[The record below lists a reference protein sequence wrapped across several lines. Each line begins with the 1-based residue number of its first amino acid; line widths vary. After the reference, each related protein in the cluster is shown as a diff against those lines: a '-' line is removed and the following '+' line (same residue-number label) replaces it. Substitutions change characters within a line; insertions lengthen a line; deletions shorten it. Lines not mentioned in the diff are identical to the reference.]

1 MEVKLNSLR
10 DLVKLII
17 EGTVT
22 FNDDSNAYSLVET
35 MCDTYFEDE
44 QVADYRGHC
53 SADDVE
59 QELECDLGDYEWA
72 EVIFYN
78 FDMHEIKNQLA
89 ISDRCCRL
97 YTDDELEHF
106 ISEHLSCW
114 RKNAVNALLDKLKN

>member
-59 QELECDLGDYEWA
+59 QELLLY
-72 EVIFYN
+72 I
-78 FDMHEIKNQLA
+78 
-89 ISDRCCRL
+89 ISRAMPSIIRYLLILKICVAHSL
-97 YTDDELEHF
+97 Y
-106 ISEHLSCW
+106 
-114 RKNAVNALLDKLKN
+114 